1 MELAKLKTRYKY
13 VQVIKME
20 QVKAIDVRIFPH
32 RRLKPGTTETILNEL
47 LELEGVLRFLVNGES
62 LPKVVGHGPARGTSV
77 NHPDRKIITVKGK
90 EVELLVSVG
99 EIVVTIRLENLEEFV
114 DKTKS
119 VLEETLNFGFDVGIG
134 IFTRTKTTVSDNLK
148 IVYGIEEEFD
158 PSLVGLVDPKANS
171 KETVRLIGD

>member
-114 DKTKS
+114 AKTKS
-119 VLEETLNFGFDVGIG
+119 ILEETLNFGFDVGVG

>member
-1 MELAKLKTRYKY
+1 
-13 VQVIKME
+13 ME

-119 VLEETLNFGFDVGIG
+119 ILEETLNFGFDVGVG

>member
-1 MELAKLKTRYKY
+1 
-13 VQVIKME
+13 ME

-114 DKTKS
+114 AKTKS
-119 VLEETLNFGFDVGIG
+119 ILEETLNFGFDVGVG